1 MFRIDKAILDT
12 NSVICENIY
21 KWSLM
26 DRGFLSQ
33 NILGQLRNFVEYIAI
48 KVYGNGQD
56 IDPNNY
62 DLRKAAFIC
71 RLGARHNKQMVCPAD
86 LCHQWCHKYIVLVGL
101 VELLHTIETATI
113 ETFDVGVLLRNVC
126 GNFVNDL
133 IAKA

>member
-1 MFRIDKAILDT
+1 MFLRTERHVK
-12 NSVICENIY
+12 
-21 KWSLM
+21 M
-26 DRGFLSQ
+26 PFL
-33 NILGQLRNFVEYIAI
+33 
-48 KVYGNGQD
+48 
-56 IDPNNY
+56 
-62 DLRKAAFIC
+62 C

-86 LCHQWCHKYIVLVGL
+86 LCHQWCHKFIVLVSL